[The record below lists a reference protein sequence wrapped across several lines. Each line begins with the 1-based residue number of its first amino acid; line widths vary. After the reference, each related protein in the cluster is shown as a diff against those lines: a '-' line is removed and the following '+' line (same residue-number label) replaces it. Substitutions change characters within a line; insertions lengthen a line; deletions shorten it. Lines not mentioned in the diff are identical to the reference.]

1 MQVSQFIDDKIKEN
15 EALIVELVNENRALM
30 HKKENQ
36 AIQSGINKWLDYT
49 FESSSGLTEEFA
61 QFARDFKKELIKVIK
76 PDFELINYSR
86 GHFEISGFLKDKY
99 GKFIYFSTSDV
110 RYFKNEWFNNILIRT
125 AQHDKDYTG
134 GRNCSTTWQELP
146 TAIKSL

>member
-1 MQVSQFIDDKIKEN
+1 MQVSQFIDKKIKEN
-15 EALIVELVNENRALM
+15 EAQIVELVNENKALM

-36 AIQSGINKWLDYT
+36 AIQSGMNKWLDYT
-49 FESSSGLTEEFA
+49 FESSRGLTEEFA
-61 QFARDFKKELIKVIK
+61 QFAKDFKKELIKAID
-76 PDFELINYSR
+76 PDFELVNYLR
-86 GHFEISGFLKDKY
+86 GHFDISGFLKDRY

-125 AQHDKDYTG
+125 AQHEKDYTG
-134 GRNCSTTWQELP
+134 GDNCYTTWEELP